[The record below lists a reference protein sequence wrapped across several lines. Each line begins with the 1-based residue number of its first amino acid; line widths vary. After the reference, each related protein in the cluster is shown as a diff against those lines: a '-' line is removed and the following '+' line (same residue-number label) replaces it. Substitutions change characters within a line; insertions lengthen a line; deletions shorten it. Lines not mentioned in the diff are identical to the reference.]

1 MLPPPNPTTKFLCWK
16 SNPYVVRFGGE
27 VSGRWFCHESG
38 AFMNGINPLKGDPR
52 ELPCPFQHW
61 RHSKKM
67 VIYEPG
73 SRLWPD
79 TKSACTLTLDFP
91 ACRTVCN
98 KCLLFISHP
107 AYGILLSQPKW
118 TKTHN
123 KNSAFTKLN
132 RFSFA
137 ALVSL
142 FQIIALE
149 NQKSF
154 WQTAPKWYSE
164 YF

>member
-1 MLPPPNPTTKFLCWK
+1 M
-16 SNPYVVRFGGE
+16 FGGE
-27 VSGRWFCHESG
+27 VSGRWFCQESG
-38 AFMNGINPLKGDPR
+38 AFMNGISPLKGEPR

-79 TKSACTLTLDFP
+79 TKAACILTLDFP

-107 AYGILLSQPKW
+107 VYGISLSQPKW

-132 RFSFA
+132 QFFILCRFGVPLPDHRSR
-137 ALVSL
+137 
-142 FQIIALE
+142 
-149 NQKSF
+149 KSEVLLANSSKMVFRIFLINF
-154 WQTAPKWYSE
+154 WLDIK
-164 YF
+164 